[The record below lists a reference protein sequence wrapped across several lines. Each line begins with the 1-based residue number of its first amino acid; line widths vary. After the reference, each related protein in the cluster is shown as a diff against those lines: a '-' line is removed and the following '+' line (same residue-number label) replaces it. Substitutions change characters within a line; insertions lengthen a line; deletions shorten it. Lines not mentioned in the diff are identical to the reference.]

1 MSQLHLHYDTTGDR
15 LSARLEGLGGGT
27 EKRVPQNK
35 VTLRINKDRKVVAAF
50 DIDDFSHFV
59 SYQLLGDLFGEDLI
73 RAVTEFQYE
82 VRAQGRRDKT
92 LELATKQRPSGRR
105 LLEQLLRAA

>member
-1 MSQLHLHYDTTGDR
+1 M
-15 LSARLEGLGGGT
+15 
-27 EKRVPQNK
+27 
-35 VTLRINKDRKVVAAF
+35 AAF

-82 VRAQGRRDKT
+82 VRARGRRDNT

-105 LLEQLLRAA
+105 LPLTNSSSELLDRTVWACAVVP